1 MTDFE
6 KWLQTTPEYKTL
18 VFQHG
23 ERLLIQRDGEYVI
36 LPVRLAYMAWI
47 SSRQRNKDKY
57 IAITQDWYTKGRNSI
72 LECDHVIERTVFS
85 RTQRCSKC
93 GLELGY

>member
-6 KWLQTTPEYKTL
+6 KWLQTTPEYKIL

-36 LPVRLAYMAWI
+36 LPVRLAHRSYVLNKTNIEEDYAM
-47 SSRQRNKDKY
+47 SSSDYKWHKANHYLQVVVIICLY
-57 IAITQDWYTKGRNSI
+57 SYAILLFFN
-72 LECDHVIERTVFS
+72 LV
-85 RTQRCSKC
+85 
-93 GLELGY
+93 

>member
-6 KWLQTTPEYKTL
+6 QWLQTTPEYKTL

-36 LPVRLAYMAWI
+36 LPVRLAHRIHKLATMKELRV
-47 SSRQRNKDKY
+47 SSTKY
-57 IAITQDWYTKGRNSI
+57 N
-72 LECDHVIERTVFS
+72 IEDFDLYIPLQS
-85 RTQRCSKC
+85 R
-93 GLELGY
+93 

>member
-23 ERLLIQRDGEYVI
+23 ERLFIQRDGEYQV
-36 LPVRLAYMAWI
+36 LAVRLAHRIHRLATMKELRV
-47 SSRQRNKDKY
+47 SSTKY
-57 IAITQDWYTKGRNSI
+57 NIEDFDLYTPIQLR
-72 LECDHVIERTVFS
+72 
-85 RTQRCSKC
+85 
-93 GLELGY
+93 